1 MSPETL
7 AWLNSLAPDEAAATL
22 RRSCGSGW
30 WAQRVAASL
39 PVDDAASLLQ
49 AAEVAFDAMSR
60 DAWFEALTS
69 HPRIG
74 DFASLKMKYAGNR
87 EWSAGEQSGA
97 AEADDATLHRLAQ
110 GNNAY
115 EARFGYLFVVCATGK
130 SAAQM
135 LAILEE
141 RMKNEATEEFAIA
154 CGEQR
159 KITRLRLDK
168 LERDKNAECGKG
180 NDA

>member
-7 AWLNSLAPDEAAATL
+7 DWLNGLAPDDAAAAL
-22 RRSCGSGW
+22 RRCCGSGW
-30 WAQRVAASL
+30 WAHIVAAAL

-49 AAEVAFDAMSR
+49 AAENAFDAMPR
-60 DAWFEALTS
+60 DAWIEALTS

-74 DFASLKMKYAGNR
+74 DFESLKMKYAGNR

-97 AEADDATLHRLAQ
+97 AVADDATLHRLAE
-110 GNNAY
+110 GNNEY
-115 EARFGYLFVVCATGK
+115 ETRFGHLFVVCATGK

-141 RMKNEATEEFAIA
+141 RMKNVASEELAIA

-168 LERDKNAECGKG
+168 LERG
-180 NDA
+180 